1 MPQTRKVSKTSKT
14 SKHSGGKKK
23 KLHIRYDTYLKT
35 LHGLEKKLEK
45 ICIILWTHTWHK
57 FPGIWIHFVT
67 KEKLEEIKWGED
79 VINEHSEKCVKFSK
93 YGETLLGL
101 LLERFPQIKYNPDK
115 FIVWRKKYGDP
126 AMECTQHLEQLR
138 TFIQLYRI
146 DKRKT
151 KRHNNSTVFKIRTDH
166 LKTLVTEYN
175 DWITRIDRYVK
186 EIDEEFQDNLKAHF
200 LFDDL
205 LTQENSR
212 KYHDSNSQAKSLS
225 SLSPPDGVN
234 LRDSDD
240 PFELQITNTHVSP
253 AVPSW
258 DFSDSI
264 TVPKPAQDPLSQ
276 RKNVFDLTV
285 PGQSFVLNNDKKPS
299 PGDIGGGAVEQYYQR
314 SRRTSKKRPIGRPP
328 RRTPYNK
335 L

>member
-1 MPQTRKVSKTSKT
+1 MPQTRKAR
-14 SKHSGGKKK
+14 KHSGGKKK
-23 KLHIRYDTYLKT
+23 TPDHIRYDTYLKT
-35 LHGLEKKLEK
+35 LHALEKKLEK

-57 FPGIWIHFVT
+57 FPGIWIDFVT
-67 KEKLEEIKWGED
+67 KEKLEEIEWDED
-79 VINEHSEKCVKFSK
+79 VINKHSEKCVKFSK
-93 YGETLLGL
+93 YGETHLGILLK
-101 LLERFPQIKYNPDK
+101 RFPQIKDNPDK

-138 TFIQLYRI
+138 TIIQLYRI

-151 KRHNNSTVFKIRTDH
+151 KRHKNSTVFQIRADH

-175 DWITRIDRYVK
+175 GWITRIDRYVK
-186 EIDEEFQDNLKAHF
+186 KIDEDFQDNLKAHF

-225 SLSPPDGVN
+225 SLSPLDGVN

-240 PFELQITNTHVSP
+240 PFELQTELTNTHLSP
-253 AVPSW
+253 TAPRW

-264 TVPKPAQDPLSQ
+264 TVPKPAQAPSSQ
-276 RKNVFDLTV
+276 RKKVFDLTV
-285 PGQSFVLNNDKKPS
+285 PHQSFDL
-299 PGDIGGGAVEQYYQR
+299 
-314 SRRTSKKRPIGRPP
+314 KKRPIGRPT
-328 RRTPYNK
+328 RRVPLPSK
-335 L
+335 LGSGYHH

>member
-1 MPQTRKVSKTSKT
+1 MPQTRKAR
-14 SKHSGGKKK
+14 KHSGGKKK
-23 KLHIRYDTYLKT
+23 TPDHIRYDTYLKT
-35 LHGLEKKLEK
+35 LHALEKKLEK

-57 FPGIWIHFVT
+57 FPGIWIDFVT
-67 KEKLEEIKWGED
+67 KEKLEEIEWDED
-79 VINEHSEKCVKFSK
+79 VINKHSEKCVKFSK
-93 YGETLLGL
+93 YGETLLGIL
-101 LLERFPQIKYNPDK
+101 LKRFPQIKDNPDK

-151 KRHNNSTVFKIRTDH
+151 KRHKNSTVFQIRADH

-175 DWITRIDRYVK
+175 GWITRIDRYVK
-186 EIDEEFQDNLKAHF
+186 KIDEDFQDNLKAHF

-225 SLSPPDGVN
+225 SLSPLGGVN

-253 AVPSW
+253 TAPRW

-264 TVPKPAQDPLSQ
+264 TVPKPAQAPSSQ
-276 RKNVFDLTV
+276 RKKVFDLTV
-285 PGQSFVLNNDKKPS
+285 PHQSFGLNDDQDHQRPR
-299 PGDIGGGAVEQYYQR
+299 PYYQK
-314 SRRTSKKRPIGRPP
+314 SKLTSKRPIIRPP
-328 RRTPYNK
+328 RRTPSRTPSK
-335 L
+335 LGSGYHH